1 MIKMMFR
8 ILILLLFFGFITPVF
23 ASYWSSARIAN
34 SSPYIFKSL
43 PGGWHITEGNKLFE
57 YSGAIDVGF
66 SADIWG
72 REVLRVGFSNNSLSE
87 AEAVYEYFDDNS
99 VKQGECYFQFHTRD
113 YVWEPS
119 FRESRCTGPVSLM
132 TEHRGGGGKQDVYI
146 YVLY

>member
-1 MIKMMFR
+1 MFKMMFR
-8 ILILLLFFGFITPVF
+8 IFILLLSFGFITPVF

-34 SSPYIFKSL
+34 CSPYLFKLS
-43 PGGWHITEGNKLFE
+43 PSGWHITEGNKLFE
-57 YSGAIDVGF
+57 DKRVIDVRF
-66 SADIWG
+66 SDDLWG
-72 REVLRVGFSNNSLSE
+72 REVLRLGFNHNLSE

-99 VKQGECYFQFHTRD
+99 VKQGECYFQFHRRD

-146 YVLY
+146 YVLH